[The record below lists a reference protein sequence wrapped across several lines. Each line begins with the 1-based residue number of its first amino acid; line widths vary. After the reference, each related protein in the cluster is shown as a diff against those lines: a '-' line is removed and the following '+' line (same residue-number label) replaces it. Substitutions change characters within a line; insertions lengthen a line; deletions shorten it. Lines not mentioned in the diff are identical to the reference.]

1 MSPKIRDSKFEIR
14 SSGPKGLVLVGVL
27 WVVVVFMVIAV
38 AVGRRSRLDTRVC
51 LVGTEE
57 LRCKWACRAGGE
69 TAIAVLNEDLRA
81 SDGLTDLWS
90 ENEEDFNDVGLEGCR
105 FTVSV
110 VDEASKL
117 NVNTATKEQLLGL
130 EYMSEEIADAIIDW
144 RDKNETP
151 SEAGVEG
158 GYYQNLRYGYV
169 IRNGSFKTIRE
180 LLLVKGVTAELLY
193 GEDTNFN
200 RKLDYNER
208 DGDESP
214 PTDDKDDELDKGWIA
229 YLTCY
234 SYDKNRD
241 AGGNERTDIN
251 EADEEKL
258 QESLEIKKSYAKW
271 IVENRE
277 NNQYKSIAD
286 LINNRSPKKAK
297 EDSGEDSDEAEP
309 LDLETFSRIAD
320 KITISDDEK
329 IEGRVNINT
338 APKAVLATLFGGD
351 EAAERLA
358 DEIITYRESLMMGM
372 QSIAEVMKVGSMSID
387 TFKKVANYIT
397 TRSDVF
403 TVRCFARADRGDVSG
418 ARLQTEAVVD
428 RSSTPCVVLY
438 WYQGANN

>member
-1 MSPKIRDSKFEIR
+1 MCPKIRDSKFEIR
-14 SSGPKGLVLVGVL
+14 SPGRKGLVLVGVL
-27 WVVVVFMVIAV
+27 WVVVVLMVIAV

-51 LVGTEE
+51 LVGMEE
-57 LRCKWACRAGGE
+57 LRCKWACRAGVE
-69 TAIAVLNEDLRA
+69 RAIAVLNDDLRR

-105 FTVSV
+105 FTVRV
-110 VDEASKL
+110 VDEAGKL

-144 RDKNETP
+144 RDKDETP
-151 SEAGVEG
+151 RGSGVEG
-158 GYYQNLRYGYV
+158 GYYQNLRYGYE
-169 IRNGSFKTIRE
+169 IRNGPFKTIRE

-200 RKLDYNER
+200 GKLDYNER

-214 PTDDKDDELDKGWIA
+214 PTDDKDDELDKGWID

-241 AGGNERTDIN
+241 AGGNERTNIN
-251 EADEEKL
+251 KADEEKL
-258 QESLEIKKSYAKW
+258 QESLEIKKSYARW

-277 NNQYKSIAD
+277 KKYKSIAD
-286 LINNRSPKKAK
+286 LINDRSPKKAK

-320 KITISDDEK
+320 KITVSDDEK

-338 APKAVLATLFGGD
+338 APRAVLAALFGGND
-351 EAAERLA
+351 VAERLA
-358 DEIITYRESLMMGM
+358 DEIITYRESLMTGM
-372 QSIAEVMKVGSMSID
+372 QSIAEVMKVGSMSD
-387 TFKKVANYIT
+387 TFKKVANYMT

-403 TVRCFARADRGDVSG
+403 TVYCFARAERGDVSG
-418 ARLQTEAVVD
+418 AGVQTEAVVD
-428 RSSTPCVVLY
+428 RSSRPGVVLY
-438 WYQGANN
+438 WYQGVNN